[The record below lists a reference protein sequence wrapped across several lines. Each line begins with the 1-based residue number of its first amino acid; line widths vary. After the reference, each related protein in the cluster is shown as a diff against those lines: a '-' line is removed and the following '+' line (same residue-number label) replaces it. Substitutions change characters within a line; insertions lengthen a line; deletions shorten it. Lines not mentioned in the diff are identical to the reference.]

1 VDSVSRDFV
10 DTGARFALVMSKFNP
25 DIKIRHLV
33 ATWPEDAPRGSA
45 TRFCRRHGV
54 SRAWFYKI
62 RAAALD
68 AGPIKAME
76 TDSTKPK
83 TSPSQVAS
91 GTVELVLFTRE
102 SLKQAGYDHGP
113 LSVAS
118 KLRRQGYK
126 APSRATLARIFT
138 RAGVVVPE
146 PRKKPRSAYRRFV
159 YPEPNGCWQID
170 STEWL
175 LANGRKVAIF
185 QIVDDHSR
193 LALASLVASG
203 ETSEAAIRVV
213 KTAIERHGVPQKFL
227 SDNGSALNPTRMGRT
242 GALVEYLK
250 SLGVQPI
257 TGKPYKPTTQ
267 GKNERFHRTLH
278 LFLNKR
284 PPAATMGLLQSHID
298 VFDRYYNTEREHQSL
313 PPGTTPIEAWN
324 ATAKAEQP
332 QPPAPEPTT
341 ASPRRSVRR
350 TANLKGEATVV
361 GTRFKLGK
369 EYIGHEIHVLYD
381 DETIMFFDSRGT
393 EIITHQRPPRLTNYV
408 GNNKPR
414 GFMANQTPTKS

>member
-1 VDSVSRDFV
+1 
-10 DTGARFALVMSKFNP
+10 MSKFNP

-33 ATWPEDAPRGSA
+33 ATWPEDAPRGA
-45 TRFCRRHGV
+45 VTLFCRPHGV
-54 SRAWFYKI
+54 SRAWFYKV
-62 RAAALD
+62 RAAAVD

-76 TDSTKPK
+76 TDSTKPR
-83 TSPSQVAS
+83 TSPSQVGP
-91 GTVELVLFTRE
+91 GTVELVLLTRE
-102 SLKQAGYDHGP
+102 ILKQSGYDHGP
-113 LSVAS
+113 LSVAA
-118 KLRRQGYK
+118 KLRRQGFVP
-126 APSRATLARIFT
+126 PSRATLARIFT

-175 LANGRKVAIF
+175 LASGRKVAIF

-213 KTAIERHGVPQKFL
+213 KTAIARHGVPRKFL
-227 SDNGSALNPTRMGRT
+227 SDNGAAFNPTRMGRT

-250 SLGVQPI
+250 SPGVEPI

-284 PPAATMGLLQSHID
+284 PPAATMEVLQAQID
-298 VFDRYYNTEREHQSL
+298 VYDRYYNIEREHQAL
-313 PPGTTPIEAWN
+313 APGTTPIEAWN
-324 ATAKAEQP
+324 ATAKAEPP
-332 QPPAPEPTT
+332 QPPAPEAIT
-341 ASPRRSVRR
+341 ASARRSVRR
-350 TANLKGEATVV
+350 IANLRGEATVV
-361 GTRFKLGK
+361 GTRFRLGN
-369 EYIGHEIHVLYD
+369 EYIGQEVHVLYD

-414 GFMANQTPTKS
+414 GFMATQSSTKS